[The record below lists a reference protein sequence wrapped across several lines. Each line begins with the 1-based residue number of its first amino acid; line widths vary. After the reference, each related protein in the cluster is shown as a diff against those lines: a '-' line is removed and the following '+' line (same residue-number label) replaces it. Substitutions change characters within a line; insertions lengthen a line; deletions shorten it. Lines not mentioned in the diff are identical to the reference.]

1 MIKSFVFLL
10 AIALT
15 SSLSFAKPEKYT
27 LDPSHSSAVFK
38 IDHLGFSYVY
48 GMFEDISGTI
58 LIDEKDP
65 SKSSMNITIK
75 AASIDTNVV
84 KRDEHLRSPDFFNVK
99 QFPDITFKSDSIRKL
114 KGNKYEVTGTFSLLG
129 KSQKMTVPF
138 ERHRTGKD
146 PWGKIRTG
154 GSADFTLKRSEYG
167 MSYMLGKDQ
176 VGDVVHIFLSFE
188 AVKE

>member
-1 MIKSFVFLL
+1 MIKAFAFLL
-10 AIALT
+10 AVAFV
-15 SSLSFAKPEKYT
+15 SPSSFAKPEKYT
-27 LDPSHSSAVFK
+27 LDPAHSSVVFK

-48 GMFEDISGTI
+48 GTFEDISGTVM
-58 LIDEKDP
+58 IDEKNP

-75 AASIDTNVV
+75 AASIDTNVK

-99 QFPDITFKSDSIRKL
+99 QFPNITFKSDSVRKL
-114 KGNKYEVTGTFSLLG
+114 KGNKYEVTGTFSLHG

-154 GSADFTLKRSEYG
+154 GSADFTIKRSEYG
-167 MSYMLGKDQ
+167 MNYMLGKDQ
-176 VGDVVHIFLSFE
+176 VGDVVHVFLSFE
-188 AVKE
+188 AVKD